1 MPKTNPLT
9 LRHSRRRA
17 SDRDYE
23 SQLGCAR
30 GELMLVEHAVARTAK
45 ELRRVADRLE
55 RLAGCTR
62 EAYERINSEREP

>member
-1 MPKTNPLT
+1 
-9 LRHSRRRA
+9 
-17 SDRDYE
+17 
-23 SQLGCAR
+23 
-30 GELMLVEHAVARTAK
+30 MLVEHAVARTAK